1 MKYLCYN
8 KKNGREGAKS
18 VMNMIGDTKG
28 IIKSKTVCFSGH
40 RPEKL
45 PLCGSSSASV
55 IRVLKSI
62 LYKEILDSISDGCS
76 CFITG
81 LARGVDLWAGEIV
94 LELKAQGEDIRL
106 IAVSPYKKHGDSFKG
121 EERFVLG
128 NIMLK
133 ADSVIYLGEEY
144 SKGCMQRRN
153 KYMVDNSCRLIAI
166 VSDYKSGTGSTIRY
180 AEKQGV
186 PVRIINAK
194 KLEEQINEIDI
205 ENFNMM
211 VSGFLERNKQNG

>member
-1 MKYLCYN
+1 MISVKQYKN
-8 KKNGREGAKS
+8 KAAEGAKS
-18 VMNMIGDTKG
+18 VMNINGSTAG

-45 PLCGSSSASV
+45 PLSGNNSAKV

-62 LYKEILDSISDGCS
+62 LYKEILDSISAGYR
-76 CFITG
+76 CFMTG
-81 LARGVDLWAGEIV
+81 LARGIDLWAGEIV

-106 IAVSPYKKHGDSFKG
+106 IAVSPYKKHGESFKG
-121 EERFVLG
+121 EEKFILG

-133 ADSVIYLGEEY
+133 ADDIIYLGEEY
-144 SKGCMQRRN
+144 SKGCLQKRN
-153 KYMVDNSCRLIAI
+153 EYMVDNSGKLIAV

-194 KLEEQINEIDI
+194 TLEEQINEIDS
-205 ENFNMM
+205 ENLTADDTLAF
-211 VSGFLERNKQNG
+211 